1 MNICIEKVHY
11 INPLRDKRWADYTV
25 KRLITTLHRQ
35 SRPRVSQ
42 TVECFQDDC
51 SPQRSTHAL
60 NHLKHNLLIF
70 FQIFKLWIS
79 FWFNFRW
86 VLESWFKKNCHK
98 ITKFW
103 MVTSSMRKSNSEHST
118 SSSFIFLALCVS
130 LLNVVSWLLLVLFSM
145 LLEVLHKEIM
155 ATPKGFLCN
164 FNMLL

>member
-42 TVECFQDDC
+42 TVECFQDDW
-51 SPQRSTHAL
+51 SPQRGTHAL

-79 FWFNFRW
+79 FWFNFRL
-86 VLESWFKKNCHK
+86 VLGNRSKKRFYHK
-98 ITKFW
+98 IFKFR
-103 MVTSSMRKSNSEHST
+103 MITSSKRKSSSEQST
-118 SSSFIFLALCVS
+118 SSITF
-130 LLNVVSWLLLVLFSM
+130 LVLFLCFLIKCCQLVFSCA
-145 LLEVLHKEIM
+145 IFN
-155 ATPKGFLCN
+155 AIRGFAPRN
-164 FNMLL
+164 GYTERFSV